1 MLLKVLTLIRQ
12 VHQRSVLFVTICIFL
27 DKGFKSQS
35 SSCNSCHNVL
45 IMSIDINDTVI
56 LNLLSVDFSC
66 SFVGI
71 SKSEAIKY

>member
-27 DKGFKSQS
+27 DKGFKFQS